1 GQPDDPERR
10 ERFQRAS
17 RREGDLLKES
27 IWRREQELRRR
38 YRLPLTE
45 NRVELIAAQ
54 YLRCDCDLKTAFE
67 EVGRCDE
74 QVLAFAELLFDEHQ
88 IHLEFDA
95 EAIDE
100 ILGQALERGS
110 SAASVCQEMSQDLE
124 YALKLVRDRTSQ
136 DQFLLT
142 REAISDLDGYLNRV
156 IRDYYQKT
164 LFREGEGTVR

>member
-1 GQPDDPERR
+1 
-10 ERFQRAS
+10 
-17 RREGDLLKES
+17 
-27 IWRREQELRRR
+27 
-38 YRLPLTE
+38 LTE

-67 EVGRCDE
+67 EVGRCYE
-74 QVLAFAELLFDEHQ
+74 QVLAFAELFFDEHQ